1 MDVATESTE
10 TEGMGMSC
18 ESGRSCQG
26 RLSPKGP
33 VLRLLSRKWEATY
46 AFGIAVT
53 APGLFFVL
61 ISTAE
66 EGYWIDWRGFREKS
80 HGNDESSGKH
90 VLLW

>member
-10 TEGMGMSC
+10 IEGMGMSC
-18 ESGRSCQG
+18 ESGRSYQG

-46 AFGIAVT
+46 VFGITVT

-90 VLLW
+90 VLL